1 MFQTENNNRNQTP
14 GVVVVLQQAPENR
27 IKKVLLE
34 KKHADSIDL
43 NLRKVILLDSQS
55 TMNLLCTED
64 MVKRVYNSKKK
75 IRLRINGGKW
85 S

>member
-1 MFQTENNNRNQTP
+1 MFKKGKNNRGQTP
-14 GVVVVLQQAPENR
+14 GLGVVLQQPPEKR

-34 KKHADSIDL
+34 KKHTDSIYL

-75 IRLRINGGKW
+75 IRLRINRGKW